1 MAEHQFPKMIYR
13 GGGHLIVEDQAA
25 LSAALPEGWR
35 TLDQL
40 NAIDLD
46 GDGKAGGSK
55 SRAQAKPGELTD
67 REINADLEAMG
78 IEPDPTIH
86 KSTRLKQRN
95 AARAARE
102 P

>member
-1 MAEHQFPKMIYR
+1 MSQFPKMIYR
-13 GGGHLIVEDQAA
+13 GEEQLVVDDQEALAAA
-25 LSAALPEGWR
+25 LATGFR

-40 NAIDLD
+40 NALDRD

-55 SRAQAKPGELTD
+55 SQAKPGDLSD

-78 IEPDPTIH
+78 IEPDPTVH

-95 AARAARE
+95 AARAAR
-102 P
+102 

>member
-1 MAEHQFPKMIYR
+1 MTFPSWRYGPNGDARVCADRDDVPPGWSDHPR
-13 GGGHLIVEDQAA
+13 GPFPH
-25 LSAALPEGWR
+25 P
-35 TLDQL
+35 LDR
-40 NAIDLD
+40 D
-46 GDGKAGGSK
+46 GDGSPGGSRPK
-55 SRAQAKPGELTD
+55 GQAKPGELTD

-86 KSTRLKQRN
+86 KPTRLKQRN